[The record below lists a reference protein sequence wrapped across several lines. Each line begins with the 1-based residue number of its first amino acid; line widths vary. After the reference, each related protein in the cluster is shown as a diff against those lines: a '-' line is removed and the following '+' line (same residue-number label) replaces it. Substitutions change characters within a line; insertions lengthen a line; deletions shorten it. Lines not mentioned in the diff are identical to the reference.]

1 MSYGNVACA
10 YLFISGGKRM
20 AVELNRLYKE
30 IYTEYEVKLLT
41 SGCFDKK
48 IQWVHMMEDKSFA
61 YLLHGDE
68 LIFNSRLNYDSEE
81 GLKEFIDTLLDAHAG
96 GLVVALQDADIIS
109 DEIIQYC
116 NQKQFPLFRASWN
129 TSYRNIMFQCSEMIL
144 NEERSETPLIAALKN
159 AIYYPEDD
167 KLYRNHFER
176 NGYNDEMTYI
186 VTLLGYHD
194 GKSSDSDY
202 QLKRIEKSLQ
212 YSLHRSIIY
221 EDQNTLVVLT
231 ADYPVKDLKKELLRL
246 CRNETGIL
254 AAIGSSEK
262 HMHNI
267 HHSFQNATTAFGLA
281 GTVIPQDVLCYEE
294 IGIYQIL
301 ADRKDEK
308 IYPAFV
314 ERTLGKLITY
324 DRENQTDYLDLL
336 KIFFENECNLTL
348 TASTL
353 FFHKNTLKYK
363 MNTIKNILG
372 YDITSNRNRVNI
384 MLSLDILQMEKD

>member
-1 MSYGNVACA
+1 
-10 YLFISGGKRM
+10 M
-20 AVELNRLYKE
+20 AVELDRLYQE
-30 IYTEYEVKLLT
+30 IYTENEVKLLT

-96 GLVVALQDADIIS
+96 GLVVAMQDNDIIS

-116 NQKQFPLFRASWN
+116 NQKQFPLFRAGWH
-129 TSYRNIMFQCSEMIL
+129 TSYRNIMRECSEMIL
-144 NEERSETPLIAALKN
+144 DEERSETPLIAAFKN
-159 AIYYPEDD
+159 AIYYPEND

-186 VTLLGYHD
+186 VTVVGYHD

-231 ADYPVKDLKKELLRL
+231 ADYPIKDLKKELLRL
-246 CRNETGIL
+246 CRNETG
-254 AAIGSSEK
+254 
-262 HMHNI
+262 
-267 HHSFQNATTAFGLA
+267 
-281 GTVIPQDVLCYEE
+281 IPQDVLCYEE